1 MTVALQDFKSLLD
14 ICPVIKMDR
23 TPLSDDE
30 FFKKYEAYE
39 KESVEDFL
47 RRYSSTEKEL
57 RDTIDYLIRHREMMR
72 TLRFVFG

>member
-1 MTVALQDFKSLLD
+1 
-14 ICPVIKMDR
+14 MDR